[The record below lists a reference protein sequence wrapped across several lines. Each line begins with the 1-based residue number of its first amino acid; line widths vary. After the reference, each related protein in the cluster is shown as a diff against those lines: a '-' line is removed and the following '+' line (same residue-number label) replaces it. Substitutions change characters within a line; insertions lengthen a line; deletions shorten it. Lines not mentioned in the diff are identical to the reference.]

1 MAMKE
6 NRAEIVW
13 EGGLQ
18 DGQGRLDVASGAFPE
33 QTMTFSARAEGAE
46 KKTNPEELIAAA
58 HATCFAMAFSN
69 RLGQTGT
76 PPQRLK
82 VTAISSLDRVDG
94 GLKITTMDLQVEGEV
109 PGLAPDEF
117 ARLAQEAEEK
127 CPVSNA
133 LRGNVE
139 IRLRAHLV
147 TSAAR

>member
-6 NRAEIVW
+6 NRAEVLW
-13 EGGLQ
+13 QGGLQ
-18 DGQGRLDVASGAFPE
+18 DGQGRLNVASGAFPE
-33 QTMTFSARAEGAE
+33 QMVTFGARTEGAE
-46 KKTNPEELIAAA
+46 GKTNPEELIAAA

-76 PPQRLK
+76 PPDRLK
-82 VTAISSLDRVDG
+82 VTAVSSLDRVEG
-94 GLKITTMDLQVEGEV
+94 GLKITAVDLQVEGEV

-117 ARLAQEAEEK
+117 AKLAQEAEEK

-139 IRLRAHLV
+139 IRLKAQLV